1 MELLFYFIKWELF
14 RWLVGGKVYDVTG
27 SYDIVWYISIA
38 LGVFGAIINYPIEE
52 KRSQD

>member
-1 MELLFYFIKWELF
+1 
-14 RWLVGGKVYDVTG
+14 VTG

-52 KRSQD
+52 KAITKLERQTV